1 MQGAARPEKDIC
13 FMVFFHVPV
22 CSSGSA
28 VDFTIKE
35 LRALEFP
42 QWRGLAAITF
52 GNLVIPD
59 EVQTLTGKIQGST
72 LPEQEETLELS
83 QFAPVGGG

>member
-1 MQGAARPEKDIC
+1 MHGAAPPEKDIC
-13 FMVFFHVPV
+13 FMVFFHVPA

-28 VDFTIKE
+28 VDFIIKG
-35 LRALEFP
+35 LRTLEFP
-42 QWRGLAAITF
+42 QWSGLAAITF

-59 EVQTLTGKIQGST
+59 EVQTLPGKIQGST
-72 LPEQEETLELS
+72 LLEQEQTLELS